1 MRRHH
6 HTFVCIRPRRRP
18 PSRDIRE
25 ASRDRFAAQVDTV
38 RYGVAGWKDRYYQ
51 SKLGLPRGDPSARAV
66 VVGHYV
72 KGLCWVLMYYYQ
84 GVQVRYSQATP
95 SVLPVE
101 ARVPRPM
108 TRAHAPFAQDWG
120 WYYPY
125 HYAPCASDLVN
136 LSEFAGGQFEIGS
149 PFSPFE
155 QLMAVFPPASS
166 HALPKSYAEMMVDAR
181 SPIIDFYPIDFRND
195 LNGKKFSWQ
204 ARDSPPRSAAEIGRQ
219 IWSARLT
226 APPSPHGN
234 PPSTCARR
242 SRCCHS
248 SMRRVCAPR
257 SRRCARTSPTAKSR
271 ATRTETTCSSPR
283 ATRPAH
289 PSRRRSAS
297 AAV

>member
-1 MRRHH
+1 MRRRHH
-6 HTFVCIRPRRRP
+6 TFICMRPHRRP
-18 PSRDIRE
+18 PSRDRE
-25 ASRDRFAAQVDTV
+25 ISGDRCAAQVDTV

-84 GVQVRYSQATP
+84 GVQVRSIQTTP
-95 SVLPVE
+95 CVLPIE
-101 ARVPRPM
+101 MRASRPV
-108 TRAHAPFAQDWG
+108 TYAHAPYAQDWG

-136 LSEFAGGQFEIGS
+136 LSDFAGGQFEIGS

-166 HALPKSYAEMMVDAR
+166 HALPKSYAAMMVDAH

-204 ARDSPPRSAAEIGRQ
+204 ARCAAEIERPS
-219 IWSARLT
+219 WSARR
-226 APPSPHGN
+226 ACSP
-234 PPSTCARR
+234 
-242 SRCCHS
+242 
-248 SMRRVCAPR
+248 
-257 SRRCARTSPTAKSR
+257 
-271 ATRTETTCSSPR
+271 
-283 ATRPAH
+283 
-289 PSRRRSAS
+289 
-297 AAV
+297 